1 MAAVTDEIP
10 IRGDM
15 IRLGQLLKHAGLA
28 EDGAHAK
35 EILAEEQ
42 VRVNGELEARRGRQ
56 LVPGDRVHIGGR
68 TLVVVADD

>member
-1 MAAVTDEIP
+1 VRDVIDDVP

-35 EILAEEQ
+35 EILASEH
-42 VRVNGELEARRGRQ
+42 VRVNGQPENRRGRQ
-56 LVPGDRVHIGGR
+56 LVPGDRVHVGDR
-68 TLVVVADD
+68 TLVVTTGE